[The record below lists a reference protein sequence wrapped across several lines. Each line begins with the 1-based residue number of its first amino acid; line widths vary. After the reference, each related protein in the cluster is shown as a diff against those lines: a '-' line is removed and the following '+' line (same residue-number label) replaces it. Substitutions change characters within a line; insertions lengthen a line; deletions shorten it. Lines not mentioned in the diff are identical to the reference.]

1 MGANIIL
8 WIKGNLTAPLNLSLN
23 TPLLL
28 FSFVI
33 IMIVMPYYDDY
44 VDDPIHVDATAA
56 NSTKAQPEFSPV
68 PLPGGDVRG
77 LFGGKAPIILI
88 VLLIVGLL
96 QFRF

>member
-8 WIKGNLTAPLNLSLN
+8 WIKGNLTAPLNLN

-56 NSTKAQPEFSPV
+56 NSTKAQPEFSPG

-77 LFGGKAPIILI
+77 LFGKGNYYTDSRIVAIPFLI
-88 VLLIVGLL
+88 KKI
-96 QFRF
+96 